1 MKVLNGR
8 NTFQDIIE
16 RGLNKEELKEE
27 LVALL
32 KDNTKFVYFK
42 LINRIG
48 WKMYEV
54 AGIFPIQK
62 LLKEVRYIWKSCH
75 QFLWSLVKLDMAPG
89 KFDINES

>member
-1 MKVLNGR
+1 MICSKDGTTKVYHSSNFPQIDSEYTGKHTLGFGNSAISSPYMKVLNGR

-32 KDNTKFVYFK
+32 KDNTKFVYFE

-48 WKMYEV
+48 
-54 AGIFPIQK
+54 
-62 LLKEVRYIWKSCH
+62 
-75 QFLWSLVKLDMAPG
+75 
-89 KFDINES
+89 